1 MPSKHSQT
9 SRVAPNYTYGLPFNV
24 PRYWPISY
32 IHHITLRVVKSDD
45 LIHMHHNYDCFTDK
59 MHRVNWHRI
68 CTVSTWTREF
78 EPTTPSTLPLGIIYG
93 SCRTRSS
100 NLILLM
106 KILIYGILIQ
116 VNWQIKVN
124 GIFSYVNTLR
134 PRQNDRHF
142 ADDVFK
148 CIFLNENIWFFYYNF
163 TEVSSY
169 GSDWKQVSIG
179 SGNNLAPIRQH
190 AIIWTNADP
199 SHWRIYAALG
209 GDELTICI
217 AIIQLVFPILSD
229 KKQWF
234 IFYQNTAFWR
244 PKGSL

>member
-9 SRVAPNYTYGLPFNV
+9 SRVAPNYTYGLHFNV

-32 IHHITLRVVKSDD
+32 IHHITLRFVKSDD
-45 LIHMHHNYDCFTDK
+45 LIHMHHNHDCFTDK
-59 MHRVNWHRI
+59 MYRVNWHRI

-78 EPTTPSTLPLGIIYG
+78 EPTTPFTLPLGIIYG

-134 PRQNDRHF
+134 LRQNDRHF

-148 CIFLNENIWFFYYNF
+148 YIFLNENISILIRISLKFLPMGLIENKWAL
-163 TEVSSY
+163 V
-169 GSDWKQVSIG
+169 QVITWRR
-179 SGNNLAPIRQH
+179 SGNTPLSEPK
-190 AIIWTNADP
+190 
-199 SHWRIYAALG
+199 
-209 GDELTICI
+209 LT
-217 AIIQLVFPILSD
+217 QLTD
-229 KKQWF
+229 A
-234 IFYQNTAFWR
+234 YMR
-244 PKGSL
+244 H